1 MSKEPPLPV
10 KSLPSPIRHSHILK
24 DEAQKSDG
32 CATGGRRILS
42 YYTFATGIEES
53 ELRKHHPVLYL
64 HGFPGSGVEAALYA
78 NAAVKSQ
85 CQLFGIDRPGFGY
98 SSPSPS
104 ADWNNPDAYV
114 QSFVSDIWDFVRAMG
129 WKSFSIIGV
138 SGGGPYSLAILDSYL
153 KSKLGDRCSA
163 GHAIQCNL
171 EAVSIV
177 AGVFGT
183 AGSQGMMPSNQK
195 LMAISSLRGWKSSL
209 AHFGL
214 LLLVSI
220 QRLILLNILLR
231 IFSEKRLLKMATSS
245 AMKDLPDCDKQVFL
259 DDEAVGLTFLGDAKE
274 ALRQSAAPA
283 VLEAKVLFREGYYFE
298 QSLRKN
304 WTAIN
309 ETKLPRATLFQ
320 GHLDVN
326 VPPAHSQFVHENIF
340 GGKGASL
347 AEFDDMGHLS
357 LVIKKADEVM
367 KSVARR

>member
-1 MSKEPPLPV
+1 MPKESPL
-10 KSLPSPIRHSHILK
+10 KSLPSPIRHSHVLT
-24 DEAQKSDG
+24 QNNYGGDG
-32 CATGGRRILS
+32 RILS
-42 YYTFATGIEES
+42 YYTFATGVEES
-53 ELRKHHPVLYL
+53 ELRTHHPVLYL

-78 NAAVKSQ
+78 NAAVKCQ

-104 ADWNNPDAYV
+104 ADWNNPDAYI
-114 QSFVSDIWDFVRAMG
+114 QGFVSDVWDFVRAMG

-138 SGGGPYSLAILDSYL
+138 SGGGPYALALLDSFL
-153 KSKLGDRCSA
+153 ESKLDGSV
-163 GHAIQCNL
+163 AIQCSL
-171 EAVSIV
+171 EAVSTV

-183 AGSQGMMPSNQK
+183 AGSDGMMPSNQK
-195 LMAISSLRGWKSSL
+195 LMTMSSLRGLKSSL

-220 QRLILLNILLR
+220 QRFILLNILLR
-231 IFSEKRLLKMATSS
+231 IFSEKRLLKMAASS
-245 AMKDLPDCDKQVFL
+245 AMKDLPDVDKQVFL
-259 DDEAVGLTFLGDAKE
+259 EDEAVGLAFLGDAKE

-309 ETKLPRATLFQ
+309 EPKLLPRATVFQ

-326 VPPAHSQFVHENIF
+326 VPRAHSRFVHENIF
-340 GGKGASL
+340 GGGNGARL
-347 AEFDDMGHLS
+347 VEFDDMGHLS
-357 LVIKKADEVM
+357 LVIKKADEVLQ
-367 KSVARR
+367 SVARG

>member
-10 KSLPSPIRHSHILK
+10 KSLPSHIRHSHILK

-32 CATGGRRILS
+32 CAAGRRRILS
-42 YYTFATGIEES
+42 YYTFATGVEES

-129 WKSFSIIGV
+129 WKSFSVIGV
-138 SGGGPYSLAILDSYL
+138 SGGGPYALAILDSYL
-153 KSKLGDRCSA
+153 KSKLGDGCSACSA

-177 AGVFGT
+177 AGVF
-183 AGSQGMMPSNQK
+183 PSY
-195 LMAISSLRGWKSSL
+195 LRGWKSSL

-220 QRLILLNILLR
+220 QRFILLNILLR
-231 IFSEKRLLKMATSS
+231 IFSEKRLLKLATSS

-259 DDEAVGLTFLGDAKE
+259 DDEAVGLAFLGDAKE

-283 VLEAKVLFREGYYFE
+283 ALEAKVLFREGYYFE
-298 QSLRKN
+298 QGLKEN
-304 WTAIN
+304 WAAIN

-320 GHLDVN
+320 GHRDAN
-326 VPPAHSQFVHENIF
+326 VPPVHSQFVHEKIF

-347 AEFDDMGHLS
+347 VEFDDMGHFS

>member
-10 KSLPSPIRHSHILK
+10 KSLPSHIRHSHILK

-32 CATGGRRILS
+32 CAAGRRRILS
-42 YYTFATGIEES
+42 YYTFATGVEES

-104 ADWNNPDAYV
+104 ADWNIPDAYV

-129 WKSFSIIGV
+129 WKSFSVIGV
-138 SGGGPYSLAILDSYL
+138 SGGGPYALAILDSYL
-153 KSKLGDRCSA
+153 KSKLGDGCSACSA

-183 AGSQGMMPSNQK
+183 AGSQGMMPSNQA
-195 LMAISSLRGWKSSL
+195 LMVISYLRGWKSSL

-220 QRLILLNILLR
+220 QRFILLNILLR
-231 IFSEKRLLKMATSS
+231 IFSEKRLI
-245 AMKDLPDCDKQVFL
+245 
-259 DDEAVGLTFLGDAKE
+259 EIGHIIGN
-274 ALRQSAAPA
+274 
-283 VLEAKVLFREGYYFE
+283 EGF
-298 QSLRKN
+298 
-304 WTAIN
+304 
-309 ETKLPRATLFQ
+309 
-320 GHLDVN
+320 
-326 VPPAHSQFVHENIF
+326 
-340 GGKGASL
+340 
-347 AEFDDMGHLS
+347 
-357 LVIKKADEVM
+357 
-367 KSVARR
+367 ARL